1 MSIRTK
7 YKQNF
12 ENPESEDQSIFA
24 TAYVPLK
31 LCLLNDEAQIIWE
44 NPRPSSTL
52 FCRPVNFQFIKES
65 REVIQDAWQS
75 VENKISLLTLTKID
89 TKTSVKH
96 KILTTMFDGKI
107 CSTIAVFWSCNVMS
121 HLWCKTS
128 WNKQPRYI
136 GLKKSQTYRTSIL
149 VCPICMYGLK
159 WWNVFYIFRII

>member
-1 MSIRTK
+1 MFARITLQSLLDHTTRRILESLK
-7 YKQNF
+7 ANIPGQLLLIGKIGFDGASGQSMYKQKF

-107 CSTIAVFWSCNVMS
+107 CSTIAGF
-121 HLWCKTS
+121 
-128 WNKQPRYI
+128 
-136 GLKKSQTYRTSIL
+136 
-149 VCPICMYGLK
+149 
-159 WWNVFYIFRII
+159 